1 MSGAGLPR
9 RVKFGYGAAELGIQ
23 IVEIQLW
30 VYLFNFYNV
39 VVGLN
44 EFLVGC
50 ALGVAV
56 FWDAVSD
63 PLMGLVSDRTRS
75 PSGRRRVYLIPG
87 AVLLAASV
95 LMLFNPPRSD
105 SQLFLFFYLTLAY
118 IAVNTAMTRLAVPH
132 TALGGALSFDRDE
145 RTELYGTRLLF
156 GTIGLMLGVSVPG
169 LIQDSY
175 GNQTNESLLA
185 VRSYTSFAIIIP
197 ILLSALASY
206 VATIGYDHASPNKTQ
221 LTVVTAFSETTKAL
235 ISASKNRYFVPLIG
249 AFIVATAGRTL
260 NSSIALYYYEMR
272 LELSRS
278 TTELYILLPFF
289 LFIVLSIVLWVYLSR
304 RLGKKWPAFYGVA
317 GLGLMTCIV
326 YPLFPPGNAL
336 WPLIAAFVGGIL
348 GGAII
353 LFDSLVADVVDY
365 DELRSGQNRE
375 GVYFGAWRMAAKLAR
390 LIGLLVTMLA
400 LRWAGYDNG
409 EPVGQNVSWRLALLF
424 GPVVGLF
431 FLAGAGLF
439 ALTPL
444 TDSRHKRIQRLLV
457 RRRALRST

>member
-1 MSGAGLPR
+1 MSVGRLPR

-56 FWDAVSD
+56 FWDAISD

-75 PSGRRRVYLIPG
+75 PAGRRRVYLIPG

-95 LMLFNPPRSD
+95 LVLFNPPHSD
-105 SQLFLFFYLTLAY
+105 SQAFLFFYLAFSY
-118 IAVNTAMTRLAVPH
+118 IAVNSAMTILAVPH
-132 TALGGALSFDRDE
+132 TALGGDLSFDRDE
-145 RTELYGTRLLF
+145 RTELYGTRLFF

-175 GNQTNESLLA
+175 GGQSNESLLA
-185 VRSYTSFAIIIP
+185 VRSYTSFLLVIP
-197 ILLSALASY
+197 IILSALASY
-206 VATIGYDHASPNKTQ
+206 YATAGHDHASPNQTR
-221 LTVVTAFSETTKAL
+221 LTIATAFAETTRAL
-235 ISASKNRYFVPLIG
+235 ISALKNRYFVPLVG

-260 NSSIALYYYEMR
+260 NSSIALYYYEVR

-289 LFIVLSIVLWVYLSR
+289 LFIVLSILLWVYLSR
-304 RLGKKWPAFYGVA
+304 RLGKKWPAFWGVA

-326 YPLFPPGNAL
+326 YPLFPAGNAW

-390 LIGLLVTMLA
+390 LIGLLVTMVA
-400 LRWAGYDNG
+400 LWWAGYENG
-409 EPVGQNVSWRLALLF
+409 EPVGADVGWRLAVLF

-431 FLAGAGLF
+431 FLVGAGLF

-444 TDSRHKRIQRLLV
+444 TDLRHKRIQKLLV
-457 RRRALRST
+457 RRRRLRSS